1 MALQTNIMRNKAMDA
16 PCSIGRFD
24 LRRVPRSHSV
34 IAAVRRYKDVQMTIA
49 LLRLGVAILIASMYG
64 CATTKTKRI
73 DAPEAMATALERLIR
88 PGMTIEEI
96 ETAMK
101 SEGFTCTVE
110 RQSSFIEMRTF
121 RDKEPRHDGIDFVRC
136 RRTNSG
142 GFMMARLW
150 SVAVLLD
157 GDRSTGNILV
167 SHYIDGP

>member
-1 MALQTNIMRNKAMDA
+1 MLDLSPLRSVSNFRNRVGWG
-16 PCSIGRFD
+16 SVNRV
-24 LRRVPRSHSV
+24 VPRF
-34 IAAVRRYKDVQMTIA
+34 KDVPMTIA
-49 LLRLGVAILIASMYG
+49 VLRLRVAILLMSVCG
-64 CATTKTKRI
+64 CAATKTRRI
-73 DAPEAMATALERLIR
+73 DAPGAMETSLEQLIR

-96 ETAMK
+96 ETSMK

-136 RRTNSG
+136 RRNNSG

-157 GDRSTGNILV
+157 GDRSTGKILV

>member
-1 MALQTNIMRNKAMDA
+1 MIL
-16 PCSIGRFD
+16 
-24 LRRVPRSHSV
+24 
-34 IAAVRRYKDVQMTIA
+34 AVRRFKDVPMTIA
-49 LLRLGVAILIASMYG
+49 VLRLGVAILLMSVCG
-64 CATTKTKRI
+64 CAATKTRRI
-73 DAPEAMATALERLIR
+73 DAPGAMETALEQLIR
-88 PGMTIEEI
+88 PAMTIEEI

-121 RDKEPRHDGIDFVRC
+121 RDMEPRHDGIDFVRC

-157 GDRSTGNILV
+157 GDRSTGKILV